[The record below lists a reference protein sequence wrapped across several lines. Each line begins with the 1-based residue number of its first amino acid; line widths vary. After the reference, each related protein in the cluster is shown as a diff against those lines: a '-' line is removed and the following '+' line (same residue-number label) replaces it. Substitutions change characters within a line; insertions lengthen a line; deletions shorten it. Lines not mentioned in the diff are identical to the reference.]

1 MALYAVGD
9 LQGCLD
15 PLERLLERVRFDPSR
30 DRLWL
35 VGDLVNRGPDSAG
48 CLRRVRSLGAAAT
61 TVLGNHDLHLLA
73 ASEGLREP
81 GRRDTLQEV
90 LNAPDAAEL
99 LEWVASQPLL
109 HRDPDSD
116 WTLVHAGI
124 PPVWDTDTAAAEARR
139 VEAELGEPRRRRA
152 LLEVMYGDTPA
163 QWDPALQGYD
173 RLRFAINGFTR
184 MRMVGGGPGGALEF
198 ASNGPPEEAP
208 ATLVP
213 WFEHPARRSRG
224 TPVVFGHWAALG
236 HRRGPD
242 WLALDS
248 GCVWGNAMS
257 LARLDG
263 ATPQTAAVE
272 QVSCPGT

>member
-15 PLERLLERVRFDPSR
+15 PLERLLERVGFDPAR
-30 DRLWL
+30 DHLWL

-73 ASEGLREP
+73 AAEGLREP
-81 GRRDTLQEV
+81 GRRDTLRDV
-90 LNAPDAAEL
+90 LDAPDAAEL
-99 LEWVASQPLL
+99 LEWVATRPLL
-109 HRDPDSD
+109 HTDSANG

-124 PPVWDTDTAAAEARR
+124 PPAWDRETAAAEARR
-139 VEAELGEPRRRRA
+139 VEAELRDRDRRRA
-152 LLEVMYGDTPA
+152 LLEVMYGDTPTC
-163 QWDPALQGYD
+163 WDPALAGFD
-173 RLRFAINGFTR
+173 RLRFTINGFTR
-184 MRMVGGGPGGALEF
+184 MRMVGADADATLEF

-208 ATLVP
+208 ASLVP
-213 WFEHPARRSRG
+213 WFDHPGRRSRG

-263 ATPQTAAVE
+263 ATPQTAPVE
-272 QVSCPGT
+272 RVTCPAT

>member
-15 PLERLLERVRFDPSR
+15 PLERLLERVRFDPAR
-30 DRLWL
+30 DHLWL

-109 HRDPDSD
+109 HVDPESD

-124 PPVWDTDTAAAEARR
+124 PPVWDTDTAAAEARQ
-139 VEAELGEPRRRRA
+139 VEAELREPRRRRA

-163 QWDPALQGYD
+163 LWDPALQGYE

-184 MRMVGGGPGGALEF
+184 MRMVEADSRAGLEF

-208 ATLVP
+208 ANLVP
-213 WFEHPARRSRG
+213 WFDHPGRRTRG
-224 TPVVFGHWAALG
+224 QPVVFGHWAALG

-248 GCVWGNAMS
+248 GCVWDNAMT

-272 QVSCPGT
+272 HTPCPGA